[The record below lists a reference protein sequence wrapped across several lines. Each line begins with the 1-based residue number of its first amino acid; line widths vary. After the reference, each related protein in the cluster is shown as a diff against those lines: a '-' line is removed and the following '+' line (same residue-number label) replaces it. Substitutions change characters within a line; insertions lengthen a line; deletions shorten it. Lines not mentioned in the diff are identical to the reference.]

1 MRMTNSKFRIEVTT
15 GKARRTMNSRST
27 QGTPTVPI
35 TDFLNWMVGI
45 QVFIV
50 IIIFY
55 MSVMFLTEKRK
66 NMKPLYPQ

>member
-1 MRMTNSKFRIEVTT
+1 
-15 GKARRTMNSRST
+15 MNSRST

-55 MSVMFLTEKRK
+55 MSAMFLTEKRK